1 MNQADSY
8 SDFVRAA
15 EAFINNKQIRKA
27 SELLQDSIENMPE
40 GWKPYN
46 EFSTHDVIFFW
57 YQEEFDE
64 FNRRNSKKGIIWKE
78 PSYSKA
84 LYLFS
89 HILSEQND
97 FHGALREIDKG
108 LVLEPDH
115 PKLLCEKAFILGRL
129 EDHTTSL
136 LFYQKAVNARS
147 WIISSDKALALRGQ
161 GFALIELGR
170 LNEARTVLN
179 ESLLFAP
186 DNTDALGELAY
197 IRKLQLKS
205 ALVGIFRKG

>member
-1 MNQADSY
+1 MNQADGY
-8 SDFVRAA
+8 SDFVIEA
-15 EAFINNKQIRKA
+15 EAFINNKQFRKA

-46 EFSTHDVIFFW
+46 ESSNHDVRFFW
-57 YQEEFDE
+57 NQEEFLSFVE
-64 FNRRNSKKGIIWKE
+64 FNRLNSNKSFSWE
-78 PSYSKA
+78 FPSYSKA
-84 LYLFS
+84 YYLLA

-97 FHGALREIDKG
+97 FHGVLREIDKG
-108 LVLEPDH
+108 LALEPDH

-170 LNEARTVLN
+170 LDEAETVLN

-186 DNTDALGELAY
+186 NNTNALEELAY
-197 IRKLQLKS
+197 IRKLRLNS
-205 ALVGIFRKG
+205 AL

>member
-15 EAFINNKQIRKA
+15 EAFIINKQFRKA

-57 YQEEFDE
+57 YQEEFLSFVE
-64 FNRRNSKKGIIWKE
+64 FNRLNSKKSIIWKE

-84 LYLFS
+84 RYLS
-89 HILSEQND
+89 AHILSEQND

-115 PKLLCEKAFILGRL
+115 PKLLCEKAFILRRL

-136 LFYQKAVNARS
+136 IFYQKAVNARS
-147 WIISSDKALALRGQ
+147 WIVSSDKALALRGQ

-170 LNEARTVLN
+170 LDEAETVLN
-179 ESLLFAP
+179 ESLLFIP

-205 ALVGIFRKG
+205 AL